1 MFALGIEFLTGTA
14 VMTSADTRDTAE
26 WPPHPAR
33 VFMALVAAHYGTR
46 PLADDGEEALAAW
59 SEERLCLEWLEV
71 QHAPALAY
79 SEVPKEHRRT
89 VVKVYVPVNDTGLPS
104 RPASV
109 KATEMRYALGVM
121 PAFRSR
127 QERNFPAVGLG
138 LENQRNCV
146 HLVWENAELSTQLQP
161 AFERLA
167 AKVIRIGH
175 SSSLTSVWVAEQS
188 LSRQMTLLP
197 SDPRKKGARGSVK
210 LRSIAPGFLADLDQ
224 RFNANDIDAFFDLS
238 QKIQNAAGAAAKK
251 KAKEAFKERFD
262 EDWAATLPA
271 PVRRLPSV
279 GTSQSYAP
287 PEDELLPC
295 FSSVFDPELLVLTKL
310 DGRVLGL
317 ESTNTLVEALRGTVL
332 TGSES
337 APPWFT
343 GHREHGEPADKP
355 HLAILPLAFVGG
367 EHADG
372 HVLGMA
378 LAFPKAVSSKERAEQ
393 LKRVLFDAT
402 GSDKDLILKLGHH
415 GTWKLQ
421 REDRAPRSRPLSL
434 CSETWTEAS
443 TTWASVTP
451 VVLDR
456 HPKLNPADPKERE
469 AWRQEVVGIIRTSCA
484 NIGLPSP
491 ASIDLDKTSWHRGA
505 PRSRPGPNGMPWLSS
520 KTGSSRQQVHVLLH
534 FDGEVEGPVL
544 IGAGRYRGYGVCKP
558 LGLPPS

>member
-33 VFMALVAAHYGTR
+33 VFMALVAAHYETH
-46 PLADDGEEALAAW
+46 PVIDDGREAFAEW
-59 SEERLCLEWLEV
+59 SEERLCLEWLEE
-71 QHAPALAY
+71 QSAPALAY

-89 VVKVYVPVNDTGLPS
+89 VVKVYVPVNDTGLSS

-109 KATEMRYALGVM
+109 KASEMRYALGVM

-127 QERNFPAVGLG
+127 QERTFPAVGLG

-146 HLVWENAELSTQLQP
+146 HLVWNNAELPPVLQP
-161 AFERLA
+161 AFKRLA
-167 AKVIRIGH
+167 AKVVRIGH

-188 LSRQMTLLP
+188 PLPQMALFPSEPSKGSRGGM
-197 SDPRKKGARGSVK
+197 K

-224 RFNANDIDAFFDLS
+224 RFNASDIDAFFELS
-238 QKIQNAAGAAAKK
+238 QKIQTATGAAAKK
-251 KAKEAFKERFD
+251 TAKAAFKERFN
-262 EDWAATLPA
+262 EDWAATLSA

-279 GTSQSYAP
+279 GTSQTYTP
-287 PEDELLPC
+287 PVDDALPC
-295 FSSVFDPELLVLTKL
+295 ASSVFDPELLVLTKL

-317 ESTNTLVEALRGTVL
+317 ESTNMLVEALRGTLL
-332 TGSES
+332 TGSET

-343 GHREHGEPADKP
+343 GHREHGEPAAAP
-355 HLAILPLAFVGG
+355 HLAVLPLAFVGG
-367 EHADG
+367 EYADG

-378 LAFPKAVSSKERAEQ
+378 LAFPKAVSSKERAGQ
-393 LKRVLFDAT
+393 LKRVLFDAD
-402 GSDKDLILKLGHH
+402 GADKDVILKLGRH

-443 TTWASVTP
+443 TIWASVTP

-456 HPKLNPADPKERE
+456 HPKFDPADPKERE
-469 AWRQEVVGIIRTSCA
+469 AWRREVTEIIRTSCA
-484 NIGLPSP
+484 NIGLPCP
-491 ASIDLDKTSWHRGA
+491 ASIDLDRTSWHRGA
-505 PRSRPGPNGMPWLSS
+505 PRARPGPNGMPWLSS
-520 KTGSSRQQVHVLLH
+520 KTGNSRQQVHVLLH
-534 FDGEVEGPVL
+534 FDSEVEGPVL